1 MSPSRR
7 PVRPLLV
14 LVACA
19 AALPGAAR
27 AQQAPPQSTGE
38 AWRII
43 PLPQSSQVLARDG
56 SLIGEIG
63 RQIRTNVALRS
74 LPRYVGQAFVAV
86 EDQRFYQHN
95 GVDLVGIA
103 GALKDALQG
112 DARGASTITQQL
124 VGNMHPD
131 VVDRRDR
138 GPERKLR
145 EQRAALEMERH
156 YNKEQILEAYINT
169 INYGHG
175 WYGIEA
181 AARHY
186 FGKPA
191 ARLTL
196 AETASLASLPKSPVL
211 YDPARYPARNKERR
225 DLVLTL
231 MAQQGHITRAQAAEA
246 RAEPLR
252 TAPNA
257 GYAAPA
263 PYYVDVVRV
272 QAERAGVPVL
282 QGGYRIHT
290 TLDPVLQRAAV
301 ASLKEGLAGVEG
313 RPGYRHPKYRDS
325 SAAARGGRGTGY
337 LQGMVVAMDPA
348 TGDVRA
354 LVGGRDYEDSPY
366 NRAVSAQRQPGSAFK
381 PVVYAAAIGS
391 GQLTAASVVYDTALA
406 IPLENGRTYRPQNSD
421 NRFLGAM
428 TLRDALAGS
437 RNPVAVQIGQQ
448 LGMDSV
454 GALARRLGIAAPIY
468 PGPAS
473 AIGASVVQPLDIVQA
488 YTAFANLGAAVE
500 PRFLARIDDRAG
512 RTVHGGRAPVFASA
526 LDAGTAFIVRDMMRD
541 VVERGTAT
549 SVRRLVPASV
559 PVAGKTGTTNDNTDV
574 WFVGM
579 TPELVAGVWLGFD
592 QPKTITPGAA
602 GGTLAAPIW
611 GRIVAQF
618 YRDHTPGRWTPPAGV
633 VAAEIDRTTGLPAD
647 SLTPPAERRTEYFLA
662 GTEPGAGRFDPW
674 AVFRYGPLGL

>member
-1 MSPSRR
+1 MLLPRR
-7 PVRPLLV
+7 PPRPLLLAATAAV
-14 LVACA
+14 LA
-19 AALPGAAR
+19 APAAP
-27 AQQAPPQSTGE
+27 AQQPRGE
-38 AWRII
+38 AWQIV

-56 SLIGEIG
+56 SLIGEVG
-63 RQIRTNVALRS
+63 RQIRTDVALRS

-131 VVDRRDR
+131 LVDRRDR
-138 GPERKLR
+138 GADRKLR

-156 YNKEQILEAYINT
+156 YSKEQILEAYVNT

-181 AARHY
+181 GARHY

-196 AETASLASLPKSPVL
+196 AEAASLASLPKSPVL

-231 MAQQGHITRAQAAEA
+231 MNQQGYITRAQAAQA

-252 TAPNA
+252 TVPDA
-257 GYAAPA
+257 GYAAPS

-301 ASLKEGLAGVEG
+301 AALREGLAGVEA
-313 RPGYRHPKYRDS
+313 RAGYAHPRYAD
-325 SAAARGGRGTGY
+325 SAAARRGARGSDY

-354 LVGGRDYEDSPY
+354 LVGGRDYADSPY

-381 PVVYAAAIGS
+381 PVVYAAALAT
-391 GQLTAASVVYDTALA
+391 GQLTAASIVHDTAVAL
-406 IPLENGRTYRPQNSD
+406 PLDNGRTYRPQNAD
-421 NRFLGAM
+421 GRFLGAL

-437 RNPVAVQIGQQ
+437 RNPVAVQLGQQ
-448 LGMDSV
+448 LGMDTV
-454 GALARRLGIAAPIY
+454 GALARRLGISAPIHR
-468 PGPAS
+468 GPAS
-473 AIGASVVQPLDIVQA
+473 AIGASVVQPLDMVQA
-488 YTAFANLGAAVE
+488 YTAFANLGPAVE
-500 PRFLARIDDRAG
+500 PRFVARIDDRAG
-512 RTVHGGRAPVFASA
+512 RTVYAGRAPVFSSA

-549 SVRRLVPASV
+549 SVRRVLPASV
-559 PVAGKTGTTNDNTDV
+559 PAAGKTGTTNDNTDV

-611 GRIVAQF
+611 ARVVAEH
-618 YRDHTPGRWTPPAGV
+618 YRDRQPGRWTPPAGV
-633 VAAEIDRTTGLPAD
+633 VAAEIDRTTGLAAD
-647 SLTPPAERRTEYFLA
+647 SLTPPAARRTEYFLA

-674 AVFRYGPLGL
+674 AVFRYGPLGF

>member
-1 MSPSRR
+1 MPSRR
-7 PVRPLLV
+7 PTARPLAV
-14 LVACA
+14 ALVAALA
-19 AALPGAAR
+19 ASAAQ
-27 AQQAPPQSTGE
+27 AQQPASSTGE

-43 PLPQSSQVLARDG
+43 ALPQSSQVLARDG

-63 RQIRTNVALRS
+63 RQVRTNVALRT

-86 EDQRFYQHN
+86 EDQRFYRHN
-95 GVDLVGIA
+95 GVDIVGIG
-103 GALKDALQG
+103 GAALDALRG

-138 GPERKLR
+138 GAERKLR

-196 AETASLASLPKSPVL
+196 AEAASLASLPKSPVL
-211 YDPARYPARNKERR
+211 YDPARYASRNRERR
-225 DLVLTL
+225 NLVLSL
-231 MAQQGHITRAQAAEA
+231 MAAQGYITRAQATEA
-246 RAEPLR
+246 QAEPVR
-252 TAPNA
+252 TVPDA
-257 GYAAPA
+257 GYAVPA

-272 QAERAGVPVL
+272 QAERAGVPVA
-282 QGGYRIHT
+282 QGGYRVHT
-290 TLDPVLQRAAV
+290 TLDPALQRSATAALRDG
-301 ASLKEGLAGVEG
+301 LKAVEG
-313 RPGYRHPKYRDS
+313 RAGYRHPKYNDS
-325 SAAARGGRGTGY
+325 SAVRGAKGTNY

-354 LVGGRDYEDSPY
+354 LVGGRDYEESPY
-366 NRAVSAQRQPGSAFK
+366 NRAVSARRQPGSAIK
-381 PVVYAAAIGS
+381 PVVYAAAIAT
-391 GQLTAASVVYDTALA
+391 GQITTASIVYDTALA
-406 IPLENGRTYRPQNSD
+406 IPLDNGRTYRPGNAD
-421 NRFLGAM
+421 NRFLGSM
-428 TLRDALAGS
+428 TLRDALVGS
-437 RNPVAVQIGQQ
+437 RNPVAVQLGQQ
-448 LGMDSV
+448 LGMDTV
-454 GALARRLGIAAPIY
+454 AALARRMGISTPIY
-468 PGPAS
+468 PGPSS
-473 AIGASVVQPLDIVQA
+473 AIGASAVQPLDLVQA
-488 YTAFANLGAAVE
+488 YTTFANLGAAVE

-512 RTVHGGRAPVFASA
+512 RAVYNGRAPQFSPA

-541 VVERGTAT
+541 VVERGTAA
-549 SVRRLVPASV
+549 SVRREVPAAV
-559 PVAGKTGTTNDNTDV
+559 PVAGKTGTTNDNSDV

-611 GRIVAQF
+611 GEMVAQY
-618 YRDHTPGRWTPPAGV
+618 YRGRTAGRWTPPADV
-633 VAAEIDRTTGLPAD
+633 VTAEIDRMTGLPAD
-647 SLTPPAERRTEYFLA
+647 SLTPPDQRRTEYFLP

-674 AVFRYGPLGL
+674 AVFRYGPLGF